1 MWISLLIFIAM
12 SGFVV
17 AAYYYGINIAEAESL
32 ERGKRSRDA
41 DVAGLERK
49 LRILATHPGTTQA
62 NVIQNAY
69 NAKLP

>member
-1 MWISLLIFIAM
+1 MSALVIAT
-12 SGFVV
+12 
-17 AAYYYGINIAEAESL
+17 YYYGLSIGDKDGL